1 MSNTEETTTNE
12 NAMRAVMLF
21 SGHSAIGSLRTAIS
35 QSRITVGDLVNA
47 LSIVDPTTPV
57 CICDTWT
64 RTPEAVT
71 AVRIV
76 LRPIDWQKPT
86 YYTDLLLKEQ
96 DK

>member
-1 MSNTEETTTNE
+1 MSNTKETTTNE
-12 NAMRAVMLF
+12 DAMRAVMLF

-64 RTPEAVT
+64 RTPELLPCASFS
-71 AVRIV
+71 VR
-76 LRPIDWQKPT
+76 LTGKNQLTTPT
-86 YYTDLLLKEQ
+86 FS
-96 DK
+96 